1 MLHRYKISTFTRH
14 ELVLDTRLFPIYIY
28 LEYRVARRRV
38 TKRVKFNVRGSTP
51 PFIGPTRGINSTLGL
66 DLTIQVGLFDNSLVS
81 YV

>member
-1 MLHRYKISTFTRH
+1 M
-14 ELVLDTRLFPIYIY
+14 
-28 LEYRVARRRV
+28 ARRRV
-38 TKRVKFNVRGSTP
+38 TKRMKFNVRGSTP